1 MGITEKI
8 SVLLEAEV
16 EKKTHEQLCKIVEKV
31 SKLYSIPLKIARRD
45 LLDSDVY
52 CMGVR
57 KNKKLCTNKS
67 VKDGFC
73 MFHLNDP
80 RPPNPIEMVEAVRH
94 NHHFPSPP
102 VVGCPACDIVAA
114 KKRRISS
121 NEYRD
126 LSGIM

>member
-16 EKKTHEQLCKIVEKV
+16 EKKTHEELCKIVEKV
-31 SKLYSIPLKIARRD
+31 SKLYSVPLKIARRD
-45 LLDSDVY
+45 LLDNDAY

-67 VKDGFC
+67 VKDGYC

-80 RPPNPIEMVEAVRH
+80 RPNKPIDMKETVRH

-102 VVGCPACDIVAA
+102 VDGCPACVILLA
-114 KKRRISS
+114 KKRSS
-121 NEYRD
+121 GNEFRD